1 MPVRW
6 SRSARRSTAVGARL
20 SWLVTSSTATR
31 VSIRWWRSPSAT
43 KRSFWAAPMSGRCNF
58 PENHQL
64 FAGFLPPMRERVVE
78 NLSGHD
84 FIVAFGAPVFTYHA
98 EGFGPYIPR
107 DAELY
112 QIIDDP
118 QVASW
123 TPVGTSIVASLGQ
136 CLEDLL
142 SFPPPYQRAKPNGRP
157 RPPRAE
163 PSDPINVAFLMQ
175 AVAELRAPDS
185 VIVDEAPSAIP
196 LRQTYLSVT
205 RSNGFY
211 ACASGGLGFGLAA
224 AVGVA
229 VANPHQHVIAVMGDG
244 AAMYS
249 IQTLWTA
256 AQLRLPLTV
265 VIVRNGRYEALHSF
279 GRLFGLSETVGT
291 HLPDIDFVALARGQ
305 GVEAVRVA
313 HSAELHDTLRRC
325 FASRGPI
332 LVEVVVA

>member
-6 SRSARRSTAVGARL
+6 PRSSRRSTAVGTGLTVVGDSVDRDQGFDKMVALAERHEA
-20 SWLVTSSTATR
+20 LV
-31 VSIRWWRSPSAT
+31 
-43 KRSFWAAPMSGRCNF
+43 WAAPMSGRCNF
-58 PENHQL
+58 PEDHQL
-64 FAGFLPPMRERVVE
+64 FAGFLPPVRERIV
-78 NLSGHD
+78 NLSAHD
-84 FIVAFGAPVFTYHA
+84 LIVAFGAPVFTYHA

-142 SFPPPYQRAKPNGRP
+142 AFPAPNSRAKLNGRP

-229 VANPHQHVIAVMGDG
+229 LANPHQHVIAVLGDG
-244 AAMYS
+244 ATMYS

-265 VIVRNGRYEALHSF
+265 VILRNGRYEALHSF
-279 GRLFGLSETVGT
+279 GRL
-291 HLPDIDFVALARGQ
+291 
-305 GVEAVRVA
+305 
-313 HSAELHDTLRRC
+313 SA
-325 FASRGPI
+325 
-332 LVEVVVA
+332 